1 MPLADVLYRV
11 SAEARIENVDGYKV
25 WVKLLSRLLDE
36 GYVIADV
43 SKREGVLKAS
53 LYRDDIDV
61 ALSVEQLSS
70 IDGVLY
76 SFTVEVA
83 GQRLE
88 AAASILRI
96 ILRAVEELVESSEDF
111 RNKEG

>member
-36 GYVIADV
+36 GYVLADV
-43 SKREGVLKAS
+43 SKREGALRAS

-70 IDGVLY
+70 IEGVSY
-76 SFTVEVA
+76 NMVIEVT
-83 GQRLE
+83 GSRLE
-88 AAASILRI
+88 GAAAVLKI
-96 ILRAVEELVESSEDF
+96 ILAMVGELVESSEAS